1 MVTTSEDLEGK
12 YNKAFRKVADRNY
25 GDWRGKVR
33 NAKLYGE
40 TSTSVGILTDKQR
53 DVVLKEGFRVRLLG
67 TNYGKNAVT
76 EIMAYLDD
84 DGAEGVLTFDDKVE
98 YRTHYRLAPP
108 YACYRFEGNVYEF
121 DLDGENWDRGFKM
134 SVNYYTTV
142 ISWDSEDSED
152 SEDADMS

>member
-1 MVTTSEDLEGK
+1 MWTKEYKPVKVVELLKGCDDYDENK
-12 YNKAFRKVADRNY
+12 Y
-25 GDWRGKVR
+25 
-33 NAKLYGE
+33 
-40 TSTSVGILTDKQR
+40 T
-53 DVVLKEGFRVRLLG
+53 LKYMLLG

-98 YRTHYRLAPP
+98 YRTRYRLAPP

-121 DLDGENWDRGFKM
+121 DLDGDE
-134 SVNYYTTV
+134 
-142 ISWDSEDSED
+142 EAD